1 MMVKNNGNLVKDLVY
16 SSIRWEEYQ
25 KSNCG
30 GKEQIAATAAFAK
43 KEADMKIQVP
53 EKVNLIIETLLQHG
67 HEAYAVG
74 GCVRD
79 SLLGREADDWDI
91 TTSASPYEVKAL
103 FRRTIDTG
111 IQHGTVTVMLDKEG
125 FEVTTYRID
134 GEYEDGRHPKE
145 VLFTKNLE
153 EDLKRRDFTIN
164 AMAYNEQAGMVDI
177 FGGVEDLENKII
189 RCVGVAG
196 DRFDED
202 ALRIMRAFRFSA
214 QLGFVI
220 EENTRAA
227 AAERA
232 ENLEKISAER
242 IRTELT
248 KLLLSKNPD
257 RLLWLKQNGITRMV
271 LPEFDAMLAT
281 EQNNSNHQYNVGE
294 HTLHVTEFVTDV
306 IRQRE
311 YIQTILPDFPV
322 DRVLSQKVWEKKE
335 RQILRFAALLHDVAK
350 PEVQMTTGQGEHRFP
365 NHAGAGAPKA
375 KEILQR
381 LKFDN
386 ETIDYVVR
394 LVSAHSEYIVLTTEK
409 EKNRTAL
416 RRMMYRL
423 GPDLME
429 LLWEL
434 QLADVLAQHPASL
447 RVKLEALAETKE
459 LHREIVERGDCVSLK
474 QLAVNGKDLMSLGM
488 KPGKQIGE
496 LLEKLLMEV
505 LENPEANEREKL
517 LHSVTQYAMQE
528 EKR

>member
-1 MMVKNNGNLVKDLVY
+1 
-16 SSIRWEEYQ
+16 
-25 KSNCG
+25 
-30 GKEQIAATAAFAK
+30 
-43 KEADMKIQVP
+43 MKIQVP
-53 EKVNLIIETLLQHG
+53 EKVNTIIETLLQHG

-177 FGGVEDLENKII
+177 FGGVADLEQKII

-196 DRFDED
+196 ERFDED
-202 ALRIMRAFRFSA
+202 VLRIMRAFRFSA
-214 QLGFVI
+214 QLGFSI
-220 EENTRAA
+220 EEGTRAA

-232 ENLEKISAER
+232 EHLKKISAER
-242 IRTELT
+242 VRTELT
-248 KLLLSKNPD
+248 KLLLSKHPD
-257 RLLWLKQNGITRMV
+257 RLLWMQENGITRIV
-271 LPEFDAMLAT
+271 LPEFDAMMAT
-281 EQNNSNHQYNVGE
+281 EQQNKNHQYNVGE
-294 HTLHVTEFVTDV
+294 HTLHVTEYVADAV
-306 IRQRE
+306 RQQR
-311 YIQTILPDFPV
+311 YIHSILPEFPV
-322 DRVLSQKVWEKKE
+322 ETVVSSKVWEKKE
-335 RQILRFAALLHDVAK
+335 RQILRFAAVLHDVAK
-350 PEVQMTTGQGEHRFP
+350 PGLQKQDSTGALCFP
-365 NHAGAGAPKA
+365 QHAAKGAPKA

-386 ETIDYVVR
+386 ETIEYVVR
-394 LVSAHSEYIVLTTEK
+394 LVAAHSEYLVLSDSRE
-409 EKNRTAL
+409 ENLAAM
-416 RRMMYRL
+416 RRLMYHL

-434 QLADVLAQHPASL
+434 QLADVLAQHPDSL
-447 RVKLEALAETKE
+447 QRKLMMLAETRS
-459 LHREIVERGDCVSLK
+459 LHQEILRSGDCVSLK
-474 QLAVNGKDLMSLGM
+474 QLAVNGKDLVALGIA
-488 KPGKQIGE
+488 PGKQIGE
-496 LLEKLLMEV
+496 MLEFFLQEV
-505 LENPEANEREKL
+505 LEHPEKNTREYLLGKL
-517 LHSVTQYAMQE
+517 
-528 EKR
+528 KK

>member
-1 MMVKNNGNLVKDLVY
+1 MN
-16 SSIRWEEYQ
+16 
-25 KSNCG
+25 
-30 GKEQIAATAAFAK
+30 
-43 KEADMKIQVP
+43 IQVP
-53 EKVNLIIETLLQHG
+53 EKVNRIIETLLANG

-164 AMAYNEQAGMVDI
+164 AMAYNEQTGMVDI
-177 FGGVEDLENKII
+177 FGGVKDLENKII

-214 QLGFVI
+214 QLGFSI
-220 EENTRAA
+220 EEETRIA

-232 ENLEKISAER
+232 ENLKKISAER
-242 IRTELT
+242 IRVELT

-257 RLLWLKQNGITRMV
+257 RLLFMQQNGVTNIV

-281 EQNNSNHQYNVGE
+281 EYKNENGRYNVGE
-294 HTLHVTEFVTDV
+294 HTLRVLEFVGN
-306 IRQRE
+306 IKYQNE
-311 YIQTILPDFPV
+311 YLQEMLPEFPKET
-322 DRVLSQKVWEKKE
+322 VLSEGLWEKKQY
-335 RQILRFAALLHDVAK
+335 QILKFAALLHEVARG
-350 PEVQMTTGQGEHRFP
+350 EV
-365 NHAGAGAPKA
+365 KA
-375 KEILQR
+375 KEVMRR

-386 ETIDYVVR
+386 ETTDFVVR
-394 LVSAHSEYIVLTTEK
+394 LVAAHEEYIKLTDSEK
-409 EKNRTAL
+409 ENRAAM
-416 RRMMYRL
+416 RHMVYRL
-423 GPDLME
+423 GPDLVE

-434 QLADVLAQHPASL
+434 QIADVLAQDITVA
-447 RVKLEALAETKE
+447 REKLFVLSESKRLYRKITEQ
-459 LHREIVERGDCVSLK
+459 GDCVSLK
-474 QLAVNGKDLMSLGM
+474 QLAVNGKDLIAIGVC
-488 KPGKQIGE
+488 PGRQIGE
-496 LLEKLLMEV
+496 V
-505 LENPEANEREKL
+505 LEQLLKIVLDDPEKNEKDGL
-517 LHSVTQYAMQE
+517 LNVAKQFVSQKME
-528 EKR
+528 